1 MSEAQRAKLDGW
13 LDLKPGTKI
22 TWLSWLRQSPVKPN
36 SRHMMEHI
44 ERLREFQA
52 LGLPEGLDRR
62 VHQNRLLKMAREGGQ
77 MTSRDLGK
85 YEKQRRYATLVALAL
100 EGTATV
106 IDQIVDLHDRIIGKL
121 LNGAR
126 HRHEQR
132 FQQSGRKIND
142 QLLLYG
148 KIGQALVKARQN
160 GADAFAAIETVLPW
174 EEFTASV
181 GEANKLSQP
190 EEFDFIHLMAENWP
204 TIRRYAPALLEALH
218 LRAAPAGQAVLEA
231 VEQIRALNAA
241 LLKELPSG
249 APTAFIKKR
258 WEKLIRTDQGLDRRN
273 YELCV
278 LCELK
283 NALRSGDIWVKGSR
297 QFKDFEDYLIPAP
310 AFGELKQT
318 PTHPTSP

>member
-1 MSEAQRAKLDGW
+1 MLCTVFQEEVNYHADCQV
-13 LDLKPGTKI
+13 
-22 TWLSWLRQSPVKPN
+22 VKGFN
-36 SRHMMEHI
+36 SKTIIVVLAADFSMY
-44 ERLREFQA
+44 RLR
-52 LGLPEGLDRR
+52 
-62 VHQNRLLKMAREGGQ
+62 
-77 MTSRDLGK
+77 
-85 YEKQRRYATLVALAL
+85 
-100 EGTATV
+100 
-106 IDQIVDLHDRIIGKL
+106 KL

-132 FQQSGRKIND
+132 FQQSGRRIND

-204 TIRRYAPALLEALH
+204 TYAAMRPPSWRH
-218 LRAAPAGQAVLEA
+218 SSCGPAPAGQAVLEA

-258 WEKLIRTDQGLDRRN
+258 WERLIRTDQGLDRRN
-273 YELCV
+273 YDCASSA
-278 LCELK
+278 
-283 NALRSGDIWVKGSR
+283 N
-297 QFKDFEDYLIPAP
+297 
-310 AFGELKQT
+310 
-318 PTHPTSP
+318 